1 MRILLLDNYDSFTY
15 NLYQCL
21 RELEAGTVDIRFNDD
36 ISLAEVAD
44 YDAIVLSPG
53 PGLPAD
59 AGIMPALIRQYAA
72 SKPILGVCLGHQAIA
87 EAFGG
92 QLYNL
97 PRVFH
102 GIATPIRFCDEE
114 SPLFQYIPDGFPVGR
129 YHSWAVSRDTFPA
142 DLRVTATDGE
152 GTIMALQHR
161 LYPVFGVQFHPESIL
176 TPHGNT
182 LLMNFLR
189 LAGHAGPLMQPLL
202 QQFV

>member
-1 MRILLLDNYDSFTY
+1 MKILLLDNYDSFTY
-15 NLYQCL
+15 NLHQCL
-21 RELEAGTVDIRFNDD
+21 RELKAGTVDIRFNND

-102 GIATPIRFCDEE
+102 GIATPIRFCDDE
-114 SPLFQYIPDGFPVGR
+114 SPLFQGIPDGFAAGR
-129 YHSWAVSRDTFPA
+129 YHSWVVSNNSFPA

-176 TPHGNT
+176 TPSGNT
-182 LLMNFLR
+182 LLMNFLH
-189 LAGHAGPLMQPLL
+189 LAVQGH
-202 QQFV
+202 